1 MQKQLLL
8 FDIGGSSV
16 KRGIWNGE
24 TLIQLDKMKTPGT
37 WEEMKTLFLETL
49 EGLPDQSFDGVAIS
63 SPGAVD
69 AEKGIIN
76 GISAVPY
83 IHGFPIKKELET
95 LFDLPVA
102 IQNDANCAALAE
114 LWKGNAQGAKDV
126 GFVIIGSGIG
136 GALILDGKLYTGHN
150 LFGGEFGYQ
159 VVDLNSLATLSDLG
173 SPIKM
178 AKRYAEK
185 KGDGLGYTSEHVFEL
200 AESGDSDAVEAVDQ
214 FYTAL
219 SVGIFNLLV
228 SINPEKVLIGGG
240 ISRREGIVPALRA
253 KVAQLTESKGAGDLQ
268 YELEV
273 CKHFNDSNLIG
284 AAYQFKIENDQL

>member
-49 EGLPDQSFDGVAIS
+49 EGLPDPSFAGVAIS

-95 LFDLPVA
+95 LFNLPV
-102 IQNDANCAALAE
+102 
-114 LWKGNAQGAKDV
+114 V
-126 GFVIIGSGIG
+126 
-136 GALILDGKLYTGHN
+136 
-150 LFGGEFGYQ
+150 
-159 VVDLNSLATLSDLG
+159 
-173 SPIKM
+173 
-178 AKRYAEK
+178 
-185 KGDGLGYTSEHVFEL
+185 
-200 AESGDSDAVEAVDQ
+200 
-214 FYTAL
+214 
-219 SVGIFNLLV
+219 
-228 SINPEKVLIGGG
+228 
-240 ISRREGIVPALRA
+240 
-253 KVAQLTESKGAGDLQ
+253 
-268 YELEV
+268 
-273 CKHFNDSNLIG
+273 
-284 AAYQFKIENDQL
+284 